1 MHIKPNLDKICKKL
15 CNGCM
20 AKKKKS
26 IHKQYHFFFHTR
38 SGFYSLV
45 ATAVVLGFGA
55 IILWG

>member
-1 MHIKPNLDKICKKL
+1 
-15 CNGCM
+15 M